1 MRHIDTDALRY
12 DEVGRSP
19 VRRKG
24 YSILSATH
32 GSTPA
37 ALRAG

>member
-1 MRHIDTDALRY
+1 MLLSRHY
-12 DEVGRSP
+12 DKVGSP
-19 VRRKG
+19 GTRRG